1 MILLI
6 DTLRLSERFIENQK
20 SVFGI
25 EDSVF
30 QKVKD

>member
-20 SVFGI
+20 SVLESKIPYF
-25 EDSVF
+25 
-30 QKVKD
+30 KK